1 MLKIYYYIDIDLKS
15 NQIVNWG
22 ISQTATLTG
31 QTNKANIHRVF
42 LTKGQYNKLEKL
54 LNNKKTNLK
63 FMLKYGYTILYVANV
78 VETLNFYQKAFGLNQ
93 KFTTPEKDYGELDTG
108 STTLAFADY
117 SIAEYNGVEIA
128 KSDKS
133 IPAPAFE
140 LTFVTEDIEKDF
152 KVAVEAGAEVVKQ
165 PAQKPWGQTIGYL
178 KDLNGFLIEICTPAG

>member
-1 MLKIYYYIDIDLKS
+1 
-15 NQIVNWG
+15 
-22 ISQTATLTG
+22 
-31 QTNKANIHRVF
+31 
-42 LTKGQYNKLEKL
+42 
-54 LNNKKTNLK
+54 
-63 FMLKYGYTILYVANV
+63 
-78 VETLNFYQKAFGLNQ
+78 
-93 KFTTPEKDYGELDTG
+93 
-108 STTLAFADY
+108 
-117 SIAEYNGVEIA
+117 VEIA